1 MPRAPL
7 SLRGRALGYL
17 ARREHSRAELAT
29 KLRRFLQP
37 EEDLEALLDDFEQR
51 GWLSEARLVQAVLD
65 APARRGA
72 ARVLHDLRRR
82 GVEPALIE
90 AARRP
95 LLDGELDAARSLWGR
110 RFGRPA
116 LDAADRA
123 RQIRFLRYRGF
134 APTTIERV
142 LREAGDAARLDPA
155 PDDEPA

>member
-1 MPRAPL
+1 MPRPPL

-37 EEDLEALLDDFEQR
+37 EDDLDALLDDFEQR

-82 GVEPALIE
+82 GVDADLIAAARAPLQAGELE
-90 AARRP
+90 AARTVWR
-95 LLDGELDAARSLWGR
+95 R
-110 RFGRPA
+110 RFGRQP
-116 LDAADRA
+116 LDPADRA

-134 APTTIERV
+134 ASGTIERV
-142 LREAGDAARLDPA
+142 LREAGDAARIDPDR
-155 PDDEPA
+155 DDDLA